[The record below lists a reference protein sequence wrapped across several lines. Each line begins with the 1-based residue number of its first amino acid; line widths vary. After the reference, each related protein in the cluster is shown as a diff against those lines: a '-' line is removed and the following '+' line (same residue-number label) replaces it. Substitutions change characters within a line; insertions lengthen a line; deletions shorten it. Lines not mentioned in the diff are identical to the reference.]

1 MNALFTLSEL
11 HHLTTSQL
19 DSLHHQLLNMLMA
32 TARGS
37 SSRDIILQALDR
49 IEYLIELR
57 AIQIRKHL
65 RRR

>member
-11 HHLTTSQL
+11 DHLTTSQI

-37 SSRDIILQALDR
+37 SSRAMILQALDR
-49 IEYLIELR
+49 IEYLLGLR
-57 AIQIRKHL
+57 ATQIRRHI

>member
-11 HHLTTSQL
+11 DHLTTSQL
-19 DSLHHQLLNMLMA
+19 DSLHHQLLDMLMA
-32 TARGS
+32 TARDS
-37 SSRDIILQALDR
+37 SSRAMILQALDR
-49 IEYLIELR
+49 IEYLIAFR